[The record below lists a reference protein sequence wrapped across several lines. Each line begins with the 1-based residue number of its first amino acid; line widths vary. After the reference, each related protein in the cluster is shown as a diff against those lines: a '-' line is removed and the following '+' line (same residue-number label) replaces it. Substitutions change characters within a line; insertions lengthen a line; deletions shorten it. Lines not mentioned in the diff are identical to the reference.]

1 MNYLT
6 TGKKGTTD
14 NENRI
19 VKQVFTQAFD
29 DYTLCLSSDGDLLEI
44 GEGGSGVVYQAI
56 SNSHHRSTAV
66 KVTGLKAPVIPGE
79 GLDRAVLTI
88 RLQQEAAAIN
98 PSVLA
103 IDDFY
108 VVGADIDE
116 NNNVKSTVILNTD
129 NDENIG
135 KDELHGSETILI
147 FSFMENM
154 EGILRRDKK
163 KTGACHCTNEL
174 LNCIGRDD
182 RSDLA
187 GNPDGVLFLAYDT
200 ACALQDLKAD
210 NVAHRDVKPDNIFY
224 DPADYRFVLGDF
236 GLARIAEDAAAST
249 HAGTNGFL
257 APEIRIGIGEY
268 DPFSGDIYSLGMT
281 MYALMNGLSLP
292 GQETGMLR
300 TNPIENIQYGRDADN
315 KIPAPRNGFPQFN
328 RLIKRMIS
336 SDPEKRPGI
345 DEVLKELEDIAMDF
359 GIYDLDD
366 QEYRQADSRKIMRL
380 SDIAIQ
386 DDETSATDDY
396 QPEPEPSYTMTDYL
410 THMSELDD
418 SDDDQTQPSQA
429 QTGKRVTKISY
440 ARLPG
445 RFLDRSKDQRTHY
458 PTAAQVIFVLLGIFG
473 VVTIDS
479 HLNLNADVKM
489 LPAFAVLFS
498 LVFAIYQKR
507 RHHSNAFM
515 SAVFPLITLIL
526 AIVFLVRHEMS
537 WQMITVIFSVI
548 LSFASAD
555 IGTMLSLS
563 VMVYDIVDIY
573 SIPTLSV
580 ADNQVWLI
588 FTGELFTMMMLLFLN
603 EKFIRGAETKVIK
616 NRVCIDIGCLE
627 NISFLFV
634 MIMFA
639 SGILALIFFIIYI
652 VHAVGK
658 TEMSVFMRLMRP
670 QAAFGITALVA
681 FIMDMKVSFEM
692 DNRIED
698 QDYENSSEKDI
709 IQ

>member
-1 MNYLT
+1 M
-6 TGKKGTTD
+6 

-19 VKQVFTQAFD
+19 VKQVFEQAFT
-29 DYTLCLSSDGDLLEI
+29 DYTLRLSSDGDLLEI
-44 GEGGSGVVYQAI
+44 GEGGSGVVYQAM
-56 SNSHHRSTAV
+56 SSRGHRSTAV

-88 RLQQEAAAIN
+88 RLQREAAAIN

-103 IDDFY
+103 IDNFY

-116 NNNVKSTVILNTD
+116 NDNVKSTVILNTD

-154 EGILRRDKK
+154 EGILRRDNR
-163 KTGACHCTNEL
+163 KTGACHCVNEL
-174 LNCIGRDD
+174 LNCIGRDG

-224 DPADYRFVLGDF
+224 DPDDYRFVLGDF

-281 MYALMNGLSLP
+281 MYAMMNGLALP

-315 KIPAPRNGFPQFN
+315 NILDPRNGFPQIN
-328 RLIKRMIS
+328 RLVKRMIS
-336 SDPEKRPGI
+336 SDPESRPGI
-345 DEVLKELEDIAMDF
+345 DEVLMELEDIAMDF

-366 QEYRQADSRKIMRL
+366 QEYRQADSRKIIRL
-380 SDIAIQ
+380 SDIDIH
-386 DDETSATDDY
+386 DDASSDTGDYRSEPATAD
-396 QPEPEPSYTMTDYL
+396 TMSDYL
-410 THMSELDD
+410 THMSVLDD
-418 SDDDQTQPSQA
+418 FSYDDQIQTSET

-445 RFLDRSKDQRTHY
+445 RFLDRNKDQRTHY

-489 LPAFAVLFS
+489 LPAFVVLFS
-498 LVFAIYQKR
+498 LVFAIYKKR

-627 NISFLFV
+627 NISFLFA

-639 SGILALIFFIIYI
+639 SGMLALIFLIIYI

-658 TEMSVFMRLMRP
+658 TEMFVFMRLMRP
-670 QAAFGITALVA
+670 QASFGITALVA

>member
-1 MNYLT
+1 M
-6 TGKKGTTD
+6 

-29 DYTLCLSSDGDLLEI
+29 DYTLCLSYDGDLLEI

-88 RLQQEAAAIN
+88 RLQREAAAIN

-116 NNNVKSTVILNTD
+116 NDNVKSTVILNTD

-174 LNCIGRDD
+174 LNCIGRDG

-224 DPADYRFVLGDF
+224 DSADYRFVLGDF

-315 KIPAPRNGFPQFN
+315 KILNPRNGFPQIN
-328 RLIKRMIS
+328 RLVKRMVS
-336 SDPEKRPGI
+336 SDPESRPGI
-345 DEVLKELEDIAMDF
+345 DEVLMELEDIAMDF

-366 QEYRQADSRKIMRL
+366 QEYRQADSRKIIRL
-380 SDIAIQ
+380 SDIDIH
-386 DDETSATDDY
+386 DDASSDTGDY
-396 QPEPEPSYTMTDYL
+396 QPEPEPADTMSDYL
-410 THMSELDD
+410 THMSVLDD
-418 SDDDQTQPSQA
+418 FSYDDQIQTSET

-440 ARLPG
+440 AKLPG

-473 VVTIDS
+473 MVTIDS

-498 LVFAIYQKR
+498 LVFAIYQKI

-515 SAVFPLITLIL
+515 SAVFPLVTLIL

-537 WQMITVIFSVI
+537 WQMIAVIFSVI

-563 VMVYDIVDIY
+563 VIVYDIVGIY
-573 SIPTLSV
+573 SIPTLYV

-588 FTGELFTMMMLLFLN
+588 FTGELFIMMMLLFLN
-603 EKFIRGAETKVIK
+603 EKFIRGAETREIK
-616 NRVCIDIGCLE
+616 GITCIDSGRIE
-627 NISFLFV
+627 NIFIAFV
-634 MIMFA
+634 MIMIA
-639 SGILALIFFIIYI
+639 SAVTAVVFLVIYI
-652 VHAVGK
+652 VHKVGK
-658 TEMSVFMRLMRP
+658 TDMSVFMKLMRP
-670 QAAFGITALVA
+670 QAAFGINAVISL
-681 FIMDMKVSFEM
+681 IMEMKL
-692 DNRIED
+692 
-698 QDYENSSEKDI
+698 SSELDNLVED
-709 IQ
+709 